1 MEMLIKENEKFSKM
15 LKKAIAT
22 GAVAVI
28 VGGGAMVP
36 VYASIDQA
44 TLTDPCDATNNHTN
58 YHLLLQTEAIRSK
71 TADYPADLKVFDDVL
86 ARDSIVRSE
95 EVASK
100 AFKDIRADVA
110 ADGSYSLMPNGR

>member
-36 VYASIDQA
+36 VYASNG
-44 TLTDPCDATNNHTN
+44 TDTREDLMASS
-58 YHLLLQTEAIRSK
+58 LG
-71 TADYPADLKVFDDVL
+71 DYEIEDVVVGHKFGETPKV
-86 ARDSIVRSE
+86 VR
-95 EVASK
+95 
-100 AFKDIRADVA
+100 
-110 ADGSYSLMPNGR
+110 

>member
-36 VYASIDQA
+36 VYASIGTAKYEDRSPVELTFGAWEGTEDWDGLTGAEIDFALPITMA
-44 TLTDPCDATNNHTN
+44 THN
-58 YHLLLQTEAIRSK
+58 YKR
-71 TADYPADLKVFDDVL
+71 
-86 ARDSIVRSE
+86 
-95 EVASK
+95 
-100 AFKDIRADVA
+100 
-110 ADGSYSLMPNGR
+110 